1 MQAFNYEED
10 AKNIRES
17 MKGAGTSEEI
27 IINITGKRNN
37 AQRQLIRSE
46 YKALFGR
53 DILEDF
59 EDELDGSFK
68 TVVSIFYN

>member
-1 MQAFNYEED
+1 
-10 AKNIRES
+10 

-37 AQRQLIRSE
+37 AQRQRIRSE

-59 EDELDGSFK
+59 EDELDGNFK